1 MQKIR
6 TSLMFAVFVASV
18 LLQHTAG
25 AQNKIPVS
33 VLSNGVTNSANNSN
47 RIAGTLGQPAIGAGK
62 NSSVMINAGFWH
74 VPNQILFS
82 PPPASWNFVSNTG
95 GNATIAIPAAIN
107 PTIASQPLET
117 GDAIGV
123 FFIRDGGLISAGF
136 GIWNAG
142 RNLPIT
148 AWADNAQTTVKD
160 GFAPGELIL
169 YKVWDESARRE
180 HTAVATY
187 KTGGPNFTTDGIY
200 ELSSLNGLTGA
211 THAVALS
218 QGWNT
223 ISSFIQPAAPALET
237 LLSGVVANLVI
248 MKNGAGQIFWPEF
261 GINTIGSWDH
271 RQGYQVFMQSAT
283 TLSLVGTEIA
293 PQSTPISLSQG
304 WNLLAYLRNSPQDIQ
319 TALAGIVSN
328 IVIVKNNSGEVFWPE
343 FSINTIGAMQPGQG
357 YQINVKQATT
367 LSYLANSSSSVA
379 GSISPSA
386 DLIEPNADHVS
397 PRHYSLLAN
406 TGVSATL
413 LIESADLADGDEI
426 AVENAKGRVVGS
438 GVMRRSKAL
447 VAVWGDDRMTKEII
461 DGATEQEE
469 LLLKAWL
476 KAEGIEKSL
485 TISSITDAVT
495 GVALEEK
502 LRYQANAV
510 WVAGLSVAKEIP
522 ENYSLQQN
530 YPNPFNPSTLIKYG
544 LPGDAKVDLHVYN
557 LLGQRVAV
565 IVDEQQKAGYHE
577 VVFQNQAL
585 PSGVYFYRLHAG
597 SFVQTKKML
606 IVR

>member
-1 MQKIR
+1 MQKIKTGLR
-6 TSLMFAVFVASV
+6 FAVFVASV
-18 LLQHTAG
+18 LLQHAAF
-25 AQNKIPVS
+25 AQNKIPAS

-47 RIAGTLGQPAIGAGK
+47 RIAGTVGQPAIGAGK

-82 PPPASWNFVSNTG
+82 PPPASWSFVSNTG
-95 GNATIAIPAAIN
+95 GNATIVIPAAIN
-107 PTIASQPLET
+107 PTIGTQSLQT

-123 FFIRDGGLISAGF
+123 FFIRDGSMVCAGF
-136 GIWNAG
+136 GIWNEG

-169 YKVWDESARRE
+169 YKIWDESARRE

-187 KTGGPNFTTDGIY
+187 KTGGPNFTTDGLY
-200 ELSSLNGLTGA
+200 ELSTLNGITGA

-223 ISSFIQPAAPALET
+223 ISSFIQPATPALET

-248 MKNGAGQIFWPEF
+248 MKNGAGQVFWPEF

-271 RQGYQVFMQSAT
+271 RQGYQGFMQSAA
-283 TLSLVGTEIA
+283 TLSIVGMDVA
-293 PQSTPISLSQG
+293 PLSTPIALSQG
-304 WNLLAYLRNSPQDIQ
+304 WNLIAYLRNSPQDIQ
-319 TALAGIVSN
+319 TALAGIVNN
-328 IVIVKNNSGEVFWPE
+328 IVIVKNNAGEVYWPE
-343 FSINTIGAMQPGQG
+343 FGINTIGNVQPGQG
-357 YQINVKQATT
+357 YQINVKQAGT
-367 LSYLANSSSSVA
+367 LTYPANSSSPVA
-379 GSISPSA
+379 GSISPST
-386 DLIEPNADHVS
+386 DLIEPDASRDS
-397 PRHYSLLAN
+397 PRHFSSLVN

-413 LIESADLADGDEI
+413 LVESAGLDDGDEI
-426 AVENAKGRVVGS
+426 AIENTKGRVVGS

-447 VAVWGDDRMTKEII
+447 LTVWGDNKLTKEIL

-469 LLLKAWL
+469 LSLKAWR
-476 KAEGIEKSL
+476 KSEGIEKALAIASL
-485 TISSITDAVT
+485 TDAVT

-502 LRYQANAV
+502 LRYESNAV
-510 WVAGLSVAKEIP
+510 WVAKLSVAKEIP
-522 ENYSLQQN
+522 ANFSLQQN
-530 YPNPFNPSTLIKYG
+530 YPNPFNPSTFIKYG
-544 LPGDAKVDLHVYN
+544 LPSDAKIELHVYN

-565 IVDEQQKAGYHE
+565 IVDTQQKAGYHE
-577 VVFQNQAL
+577 VVFQNHAL

-597 SFVQTKKML
+597 SYVQTRKML

>member
-1 MQKIR
+1 MQKIK
-6 TSLMFAVFVASV
+6 TSLRFAVFVASV
-18 LLQHTAG
+18 LLQHAAV
-25 AQNKIPVS
+25 AQNKIPAS

-47 RIAGTLGQPAIGAGK
+47 RIAGTVGQPAIGAGK

-82 PPPASWNFVSNTG
+82 PPPASWSFVSNTG
-95 GNATIAIPAAIN
+95 GNATIVIPAAIN
-107 PTIASQPLET
+107 PTIGSQPLQT

-123 FFIRDGGLISAGF
+123 FFVRDGGLICAGF

-160 GFAPGELIL
+160 GFAPGEQIL
-169 YKVWDESARRE
+169 YKIWDESARRE

-187 KTGGPNFTTDGIY
+187 KTGGPNFTTDGLY

-248 MKNGAGQIFWPEF
+248 MKNGAGQVFWPVF

-271 RQGYQVFMQSAT
+271 RQGYQVFMQSAA
-283 TLSLVGTEIA
+283 TLSIVGTEIV
-293 PQSTPISLSQG
+293 PLSTPISLSQG
-304 WNLLAYLRNSPQDIQ
+304 WNLVAYLRNSPQDIQ
-319 TALAGIVSN
+319 TALAGIANN

-343 FSINTIGAMQPGQG
+343 FGINTIGAMQPGQG
-357 YQINVKQATT
+357 YQINVKQATALT
-367 LSYLANSSSSVA
+367 YPANSSSLIA
-379 GSISPSA
+379 GSISPSV
-386 DLIEPNADHVS
+386 DLIEPNAGHVS
-397 PRHYSLLAN
+397 PRHYSLFAN
-406 TGVSATL
+406 TGASATL

-426 AVENAKGRVVGS
+426 AVENAKGRVIGS
-438 GVMRRSKAL
+438 GVMRRSRTL
-447 VAVWGDDRMTKEII
+447 LTIWGDNMMTKEIL

-469 LLLKAWL
+469 LSLKVWL
-476 KAEGIEKSL
+476 KSEGIEKTL
-485 TISSITDAVT
+485 AISSITDGLT
-495 GVALEEK
+495 GAALEEK
-502 LRYQANAV
+502 LRYQTNAV
-510 WVAGLSVAKEIP
+510 WVAKLSIAKEIP
-522 ENYSLQQN
+522 AYFSLQQN

-544 LPGDAKVDLHVYN
+544 LPSDARVELRVYN

-597 SFVQTKKML
+597 SYVQTKKML